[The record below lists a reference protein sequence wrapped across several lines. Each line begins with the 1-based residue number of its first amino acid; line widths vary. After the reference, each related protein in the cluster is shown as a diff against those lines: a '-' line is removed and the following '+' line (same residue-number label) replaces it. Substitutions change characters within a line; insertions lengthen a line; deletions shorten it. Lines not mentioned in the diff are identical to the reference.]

1 MGVDTQM
8 SNFEKKWA
16 KQEKESFG
24 DALRDSIRPK
34 TGMREGITAAQRSIK
49 AVMSKLDAK
58 SARLK
63 EQDSRIFQGVVTA
76 TQTHD
81 TERASIYA
89 NELAEIRKIHR
100 HITQTRLVLEQIN
113 LRIGTAQ
120 DMGDVVA
127 SISPIISVVKGM
139 RGSLQS
145 IMPDAGAEM
154 EGIGNMLN
162 DVMTSSGE
170 LGGSFT
176 TIASTSEE
184 SEKILAEASTVVGL
198 KTEDKFPDIPNPV
211 ESGEYNQ

>member
-1 MGVDTQM
+1 MGD
-8 SNFEKKWA
+8 S
-16 KQEKESFG
+16 
-24 DALRDSIRPK
+24 LRDSIRPK
-34 TGMREGITAAQRSIK
+34 TGMREGITGAQRSIK

-58 SARLK
+58 GARLK
-63 EQDSRIFQGVVTA
+63 EQDSRIFQQVVAA

-89 NELAEIRKIHR
+89 NELAEVRKIHR

-127 SISPIISVVKGM
+127 SISPIVGVVKGM
-139 RGSLQS
+139 RGSLQG

-176 TIASTSEE
+176 TIGSTSEE
-184 SEKILAEASTVVGL
+184 SDKILAEASTLAGL
-198 KTEDKFPDIPNPV
+198 KTEDKFPDIPNPL
-211 ESGEYNQ
+211 ESGEYSQ